1 MLGLLGG
8 YVHWLRDR
16 KTFWYFGPL
25 MFTMTLAL
33 IYYLNFKYGWSQSP
47 ELRDVDREVR
57 DRDYFYI
64 WSFSAWGVWAA
75 LGLTFVWERL
85 AGMVTGN
92 ESPEPTLA
100 TGSRRMTFS
109 RRGLLF
115 ASPVLL
121 VAFIPLVSNWQ
132 FASRAGHTF
141 TREWAHDYLNSLE
154 PYAIVITHG
163 DNDTFPLWYAQEV
176 EGVRRDVTVAVGSYL
191 DTDWFVRQLIRRP
204 VETYDA
210 AKGPAIYRGQ
220 EWKKPTGPP
229 LKMSF
234 AQADAIPQYI
244 EIQQPQIFRK
254 GQIVVNISP
263 GYLVRNQLVLL
274 RLVKDTFPERPI
286 YLSSGEGEGLGLS
299 PYLLMQGFAR
309 KLVDH
314 PLTDTPATPRIS
326 GMFVDVARTE
336 ALWNTVYRA
345 PKALIKEGDWVDRAS
360 SNIPYTYAF
369 VGVMLA
375 EGLSRGG
382 NPAQAKP
389 IIDTVSKIAKA
400 ARLEG
405 LPSD

>member
-1 MLGLLGG
+1 
-8 YVHWLRDR
+8 
-16 KTFWYFGPL
+16 
-25 MFTMTLAL
+25 
-33 IYYLNFKYGWSQSP
+33 
-47 ELRDVDREVR
+47 
-57 DRDYFYI
+57 
-64 WSFSAWGVWAA
+64 
-75 LGLTFVWERL
+75 
-85 AGMVTGN
+85 
-92 ESPEPTLA
+92 
-100 TGSRRMTFS
+100 
-109 RRGLLF
+109 
-115 ASPVLL
+115 
-121 VAFIPLVSNWQ
+121 
-132 FASRAGHTF
+132 
-141 TREWAHDYLNSLE
+141 
-154 PYAIVITHG
+154 VITHG
-163 DNDTFPLWYAQEV
+163 DNDTFPLWYSQEV
-176 EGVRRDVTVAVGSYL
+176 EGVRRDVTVAVGEYL
-191 DTDWFVRQLIRRP
+191 GTDWFVRQMIRRP

-210 AKGPAIYRGQ
+210 ARGPAIYRRQ

-234 AQADAIPQYI
+234 AQVDSIPEYI

-254 GQIVVNISP
+254 GQVVVNISP
-263 GYLVRNQLVLL
+263 GYLLRNQLVLL

-286 YLSSGEGEGLGLS
+286 YISLGGGQGLALA
-299 PYLLMQGFAR
+299 PYLLTQGFVQ

-314 PLTDTPATPRIS
+314 PLTDTPATPYIS

-360 SNIPYTYAF
+360 SGIPYTYAF

-382 NPAQAKP
+382 NVAQAKP